1 VISLHTQTDTAAPL
15 VDQLSADHSSPVGAC
30 RPGLAS
36 RHRRGREGREREK
49 KLAQIERYSTKKR
62 GKRDRG
68 PEGGGPG
75 PKTEG
80 LVRRKLMRLLSLVP
94 FGCRAGPIDD
104 APPPVDHA
112 AAAAAR
118 RRRRRRA
125 NRAAQLLGAA
135 AGAPQQWR
143 PSLGDICEEYSSSTD
158 AVKVRKAASWD
169 LARALPRA
177 HGGKQYRYLSIY
189 LFIYL
194 SEIVT
199 VSCLYVCTSNLPRT
213 T

>member
-1 VISLHTQTDTAAPL
+1 
-15 VDQLSADHSSPVGAC
+15 
-30 RPGLAS
+30 
-36 RHRRGREGREREK
+36 
-49 KLAQIERYSTKKR
+49 
-62 GKRDRG
+62 
-68 PEGGGPG
+68 
-75 PKTEG
+75 
-80 LVRRKLMRLLSLVP
+80 MRLLSLVP

-177 HGGKQYRYLSIY
+177 HGGKQYRHLEGASSLPAFAPTAF
-189 LFIYL
+189 LF
-194 SEIVT
+194 
-199 VSCLYVCTSNLPRT
+199 
-213 T
+213 